1 MKLSHAVLP
10 AAALVAVLLW
20 NLPPRRTLQALETS
34 SRHLRSELATA
45 RLSQTHEIRE
55 KRQPRAAE
63 MELARKHK
71 PIDWRY
77 LAAQV
82 RLSEKGEPV
91 DEDAINDFTDHLAE
105 MTGDQLL
112 TALDEI
118 TALGLE
124 PEIQAKLEAA
134 MVEPLVEKDP
144 ALALIRFAGRIRD
157 DPDDLGSQLS
167 PALLAWASQDLTAAS
182 AWFDQAITDGVFE
195 SKTLDGRSDPR
206 LAFEA
211 ALAGVLLATDPAAVG
226 RRIVGLPQDQRAETL
241 QQIDVS
247 ELTPAAQKDYIGL
260 VRSLLPED
268 EREGPFNS
276 AFSELIPDGVYQKS
290 ASFLDEIQ
298 ATPTERASAAES
310 AANRQLEAI
319 SEKRNLTRDDVA
331 VTRDWLNRQSPATA
345 DKLIGG
351 AMGAASQEG
360 GETGFSKLAEL
371 ILEVHSSSGNDDA
384 LVAFLNGADT
394 SAHPAQAQFLAGK
407 IADPEHREEM
417 LESLK

>member
-1 MKLSHAVLP
+1 MKITHAVLP

-34 SRHLRSELATA
+34 SRHLRSEFAAA

-63 MELARKHK
+63 TELARKHK
-71 PIDWRY
+71 PIAWNY
-77 LAAQV
+77 LAAQA
-82 RLSEKGEPV
+82 RLFMKDEPV
-91 DEDAINDFTDHLAE
+91 DEDALDDLTERLAE
-105 MTGDQLL
+105 MTREQLL
-112 TALDEI
+112 TALGEFDS
-118 TALGLE
+118 LGLE
-124 PEIQAKLEAA
+124 PKIQAMLENAF
-134 MVEPLVEKDP
+134 VEVLVKTDP
-144 ALALIRFAGRIRD
+144 ELALSRFAARIHD
-157 DPDDLGSQLS
+157 DPDGLGAELS
-167 PALLAWASQDLTAAS
+167 PALLAWAGKDLTAAT
-182 AWFDQAITDGVFE
+182 AWFDQAITTGIFE
-195 SKTLDGRSDPR
+195 SKTLDGRSGPR
-206 LAFEA
+206 LEFEA

-226 RRIVGLPQDQRAETL
+226 RRIAALPEDQRADTL
-241 QQIDVS
+241 RQIKLS
-247 ELTPAAQKDYIGL
+247 ELTPAAQKDYIRL

-268 EREGPFNS
+268 ERDGPFNS
-276 AFSELIPDGVYQKS
+276 AFSELIPDGDYQKS

-298 ATPTERASAAES
+298 ATPAERASAAES

-331 VTRDWLNRQSPATA
+331 AARDWLNRQSPATA
-345 DKLIGG
+345 DRLIGG

-394 SAHPAQAQFLAGK
+394 SAHPEQAQFLAGK
-407 IADPEHREEM
+407 ITDPERREEM